1 MLQECPYR
9 LVTLDDGGRIFAGQA
24 SDEFVNEVLYLRP
37 GAGGLHLIAP
47 APQPVARCPAH
58 VCLRIPKSSASP
70 RSRRPLTPSAAASAS
85 ASRRLD

>member
-58 VCLRIPKSSASP
+58 VCLRIPKLGVASLQEALD
-70 RSRRPLTPSAAASAS
+70 PLGGCLGFGVEATH
-85 ASRRLD
+85 